1 MGKSKIVIVN
11 KQKKTYNREEKQAK
25 ILIYIKEDN
34 MHEYP
39 ITQQIIKIA
48 EKHCREAEADRVTK
62 VHLVVGEYS
71 GFVGDS
77 IQMYFD
83 VISKDTLCEG
93 ALIVIEYI
101 KPKLK
106 CQACGEL
113 FVKVPMTFACPKCG
127 EDGGPTEIGKEFYIK
142 EIEVE

>member
-1 MGKSKIVIVN
+1 MNSK
-11 KQKKTYNREEKQAK
+11 
-25 ILIYIKEDN
+25 

-48 EKHCREAEADRVTK
+48 ENRALENKATK
-62 VHLVVGEYS
+62 VKKIELVVGDYS
-71 GFVGDS
+71 GFIGDS

-93 ALIVIEYI
+93 AQISIRRV

-106 CQACGEL
+106 CESCGCL
-113 FVKVPMTFACPKCG
+113 FEKIPFSFECPKCKG
-127 EDGGPTEIGKEFYIK
+127 TGGPTEIGKEFYIESI
-142 EIEVE
+142 EIEK

>member
-1 MGKSKIVIVN
+1 
-11 KQKKTYNREEKQAK
+11 
-25 ILIYIKEDN
+25 

-48 EKHCREAEADRVTK
+48 EKHCQEAGSTRVTK
-62 VHLVVGEYS
+62 VSLVVGEYS

-93 ALIVIEYI
+93 SKIEMEYI
-101 KPKLK
+101 RPMLK
-106 CQACGEL
+106 CPACGEL
-113 FVKVPMTFACPKCG
+113 FHKASMTFACPKCG

>member
-1 MGKSKIVIVN
+1 
-11 KQKKTYNREEKQAK
+11 
-25 ILIYIKEDN
+25 

-48 EKHCREAEADRVTK
+48 ENHCREAGANK
-62 VHLVVGEYS
+62 VSAVNLVVGDYS
-71 GFVGDS
+71 GFIGDS

-83 VISKDTLCEG
+83 IISEGTPCES
-93 ALIVIEYI
+93 AKLKIKRV

-106 CQACGEL
+106 CPACGE
-113 FVKVPMTFACPKCG
+113 FFERAPMSFACPKCG
-127 EDGGPTEIGKEFYIK
+127 VDGEPTEIGKEFYIE

>member
-1 MGKSKIVIVN
+1 
-11 KQKKTYNREEKQAK
+11 
-25 ILIYIKEDN
+25 

-48 EKHCREAEADRVTK
+48 EKHCLDAGAKKVTK
-62 VHLVVGEYS
+62 VDLVVGEYS
-71 GFVGDS
+71 GFIGDS

-83 VISKDTLCEG
+83 VITKETLCEG
-93 ALIVIEYI
+93 AVITIEHV
-101 KPKLK
+101 KAKLK
-106 CQACGEL
+106 CPACGEL
-113 FVKVPMTFACPKCG
+113 FQKVPMTFACPKCG

>member
-1 MGKSKIVIVN
+1 
-11 KQKKTYNREEKQAK
+11 
-25 ILIYIKEDN
+25 

-48 EKHCREAEADRVTK
+48 EKHCLEAGNKRVTK
-62 VHLVVGEYS
+62 VSLVVGEYS

-83 VISKDTLCEG
+83 VITKGTLCEG
-93 ALIVIEYI
+93 SKIEMEYI

-106 CQACGEL
+106 CPGCGEL
-113 FVKVPMTFACPKCG
+113 FSKIPMSFACPKCG
-127 EDGGPTEIGKEFYIK
+127 EDGGPTDIGKEFYIK

>member
-1 MGKSKIVIVN
+1 
-11 KQKKTYNREEKQAK
+11 
-25 ILIYIKEDN
+25 

-48 EKHCREAEADRVTK
+48 EQHCKEANGEK
-62 VHLVVGEYS
+62 VKKVILVVGEHS

-93 ALIVIEYI
+93 SKIEMEYV
-101 KPKLK
+101 KAKLK
-106 CQACGEL
+106 CPACGEL
-113 FVKVPMTFACPKCG
+113 FLKVPMSFACPKCG
-127 EDGGPTEIGKEFYIK
+127 IDGGPTEIGKEFYIK